1 MDRGTWRATARGV
14 AKESATTERL
24 TSGPPCWSP
33 CSSPA
38 HPHPAP
44 PALQS
49 DSHRQPQGSCDHLSQ
64 ITSLSYSEFSCGFT
78 TSCDKSRSLHPLVLK
93 TPTICLDNPLPM
105 VTQHQLH
112 QPLAILEQPRHTHT
126 QGLYPGCSLGLAC
139 SSSGC
144 PRGCLP
150 YLKSLFKCHL
160 LREPSAD
167 HPIKNS
173 TPHPSHPPPCV
184 RVKSLSHI

>member
-1 MDRGTWRATARGV
+1 MSSARPY
-14 AKESATTERL
+14 SASSHSL
-24 TSGPPCWSP
+24 SFSAPSP
-33 CSSPA
+33 TFPIPSSSQCQLHLLSSPA
-38 HPHPAP
+38 HPHPTP

-49 DSHRQPQGSCDHLSQ
+49 DSHRQPQVSCDHLSQ
-64 ITSLSYSEFSCGFT
+64 TTSLSYSEFSCGFT
-78 TSCDKSRSLHPLVLK
+78 TSCDKSWSLHPLALK
-93 TPTICLDNPLPM
+93 TPTICLVPSPWSRSTSYTSLLQSLNNPATL
-105 VTQHQLH
+105 T
-112 QPLAILEQPRHTHT
+112 A
-126 QGLYPGCSLGLAC
+126 QGLYPGCSVGLAC

-150 YLKSLFKCHL
+150 HLKSLFKCHL

-184 RVKSLSHI
+184 RVK